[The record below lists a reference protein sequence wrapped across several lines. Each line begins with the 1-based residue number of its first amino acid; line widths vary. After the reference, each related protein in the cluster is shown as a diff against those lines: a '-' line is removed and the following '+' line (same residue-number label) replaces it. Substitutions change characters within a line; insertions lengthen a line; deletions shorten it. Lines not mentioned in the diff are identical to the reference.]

1 LCDHNLKNRLFQ
13 NVFCVVRKPM
23 KKTA

>member
-1 LCDHNLKNRLFQ
+1 LCDSCIKNGLFQ
-13 NVFCVVRKPM
+13 NVFCSARKPM